1 MRSWRASPLL
11 IGHDQ
16 VCHKKAQKAQKSAEI
31 LLTRIA
37 ILSPTITSAD
47 AVSNDV
53 LAMQSLLSKRGHEVR
68 IFADSSSLADE
79 EIGAAD
85 AALSYLNSPDDVL
98 IYHHS
103 IGWADGVEIFR
114 SASCRRII
122 KYHNI
127 TPPEFFEGVSEYH
140 QNLCR
145 SGRAQL
151 QEIVECRPLA
161 LAASFFNKTDLV
173 AAGSED
179 DKTFVVPPFNQAD
192 KLLAGVANLELL
204 DNYRDGSVNL
214 LAVGGVRPNKGHAA
228 LIEAFAVYCYRFNKA
243 ARLFIVGAAETF
255 AHYATIL
262 GQLASAWELDARVVF
277 TGEVSNES
285 LKAYYLLTDAL
296 LTTSEHE
303 GFCVPLVEAMA
314 MKVPIVAYGS
324 TAIPETAKDS
334 GIILDQRD
342 PYLLAQAIHY
352 LLGDEETKMT
362 LIARGTERYETC
374 FSNHAIEKQFLEV
387 ATRAG
392 FQF

>member
-1 MRSWRASPLL
+1 M
-11 IGHDQ
+11 
-16 VCHKKAQKAQKSAEI
+16 
-31 LLTRIA
+31 TRIA

-53 LAMQSLLSKRGHEVR
+53 LGMKRVLSKRGHEVR
-68 IFADSSSLADE
+68 IFADSSSLAEE
-79 EIGAAD
+79 EIGPAG
-85 AALSYLNSPDDVL
+85 AALSYLNNADDVL

-103 IGWADGVEIFR
+103 IGWDDGVEIFK
-114 SASCRRII
+114 SAPCRRII

-127 TPPEFFEGVSEYH
+127 TPPEFFEGVSEHH

-145 SGRAQL
+145 SGKSQL
-151 QEIVECRPLA
+151 EQIVACRPLA
-161 LAASFFNKTDLV
+161 LAASYFNQADLI

-192 KLLAGVANLELL
+192 RLQASAATIEIL
-204 DNYRDGSVNL
+204 DRYRDESVNL

-228 LIEAFAVYCYRFNKA
+228 LIEAFAIYSHQFNKA

-255 AHYATIL
+255 AFYAMIL
-262 GQLASAWELDARVVF
+262 GQLANAWELGSRVVF

-285 LKAYYLLTDAL
+285 LKAYYLVADAL

-314 MKVPIVAYGS
+314 MKVPVVAYGS
-324 TAIPETAKDS
+324 TAIPETAQDS
-334 GIILDQRD
+334 GMILKERD
-342 PYLLAQAIHY
+342 PYLMAQSIDY
-352 LLGDEETKMT
+352 ILGDEETRMA
-362 LIARGTERYETC
+362 LIARGFERYEQC
-374 FSNHAIEKQFLEV
+374 FSNHAIEKQLLEV
-387 ATRAG
+387 TDRAG